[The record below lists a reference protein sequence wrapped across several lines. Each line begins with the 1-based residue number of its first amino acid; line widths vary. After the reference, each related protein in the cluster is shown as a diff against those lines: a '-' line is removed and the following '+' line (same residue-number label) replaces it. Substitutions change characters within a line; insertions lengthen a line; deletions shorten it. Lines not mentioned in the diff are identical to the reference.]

1 MTHQVT
7 QTLIERFP
15 AEYQVEVNRPIR
27 NTEFP
32 FGKVS
37 FSLKPISAGLL
48 AGSLYAYVDI
58 LVDGQKRK
66 TVVVPLTVEMKAHII
81 TAKHNIKRHQLIS
94 ESILAQQ
101 ERTIT
106 DLRRIP
112 LKLSELLGR
121 RAKSRILKDSI
132 LAGDV
137 VESMPKILN
146 GNAILI
152 TVQINGVNVRTTG
165 KALADGRVGDKI
177 KVVNQT
183 SRKTIIGTVTEDGEI
198 EVSPQR

>member
-1 MTHQVT
+1 M
-7 QTLIERFP
+7 
-15 AEYQVEVNRPIR
+15 
-27 NTEFP
+27 
-32 FGKVS
+32 
-37 FSLKPISAGLL
+37 
-48 AGSLYAYVDI
+48 
-58 LVDGQKRK
+58 
-66 TVVVPLTVEMKAHII
+66 
-81 TAKHNIKRHQLIS
+81 S
-94 ESILAQQ
+94 ESVLAQQ

-152 TVQINGVNVRTTG
+152 TVQINGVSVRTTG

-177 KVVNQT
+177 KVVNQA
-183 SRKTIIGTVTEDGEI
+183 SRKTVIGTVTEDGEI
-198 EVSPQR
+198 AVNPQR